1 MREGRPPPRPWHLHH
16 RGDFRLWGRLKSG
29 AGWICLDYTSQT
41 KTAKSSA
48 SKTIDI
54 DTLAQAV
61 IRGDY
66 GSGGECKRRLGSNYA
81 AVQKHVNDLLK

>member
-1 MREGRPPPRPWHLHH
+1 M
-16 RGDFRLWGRLKSG
+16 
-29 AGWICLDYTSQT
+29 
-41 KTAKSSA
+41 
-48 SKTIDI
+48 
-54 DTLAQAV
+54 AQAV